1 MEALTTTRPHVVA
14 VTGDKARRPDTWS
27 QVANEALNS
36 VPVGIIVTDEDS
48 RVLHVNRPARE
59 LVERGCGLVMR
70 NEVLSADARSDAE
83 RLREAIRDV
92 VTEAA
97 HGRSVRVQALSLHR
111 PQQVHPISITIKP
124 IWCRQNGPARTGN
137 APLANL
143 CIVDL
148 NRQMVAPADLLQR
161 VFGLTPT
168 ESVVLE
174 RLVLGLS
181 LQEIADTLGT
191 SRNTV
196 RNQLHV
202 VFEKTA
208 TNRQSDLIKL
218 VLSTTVWSY
227 NAPNGFPAELQAPQL
242 V

>member
-1 MEALTTTRPHVVA
+1 MEALRTARPRVVA
-14 VTGDKARRPDTWS
+14 VACDKAHRPDTWG
-27 QVANEALNS
+27 QVATEALNS
-36 VPVGIIVTDEDS
+36 VPVGIIVTDEDG
-48 RVLHVNRPARE
+48 RIFHVNRPARE
-59 LVERGCGLVMR
+59 LIRRGCGLVMR
-70 NEVLSADARSDAE
+70 NEFLSSDARNDAE

-97 HGRSVRVQALSLHR
+97 LGRSVRAQALSLHR
-111 PQQVHPISITIKP
+111 PEQVHPISITIKP
-124 IWCRQNGPARTGN
+124 IWCRQNGPAS

-148 NRQMVAPADLLQR
+148 NQQMVAPADLLQR

-181 LQEIADTLGT
+181 LQEIADSLGT

-208 TNRQSDLIKL
+208 TNRQSELIKL

-227 NAPNGFPAELQAPQL
+227 SAPNGAPAGLQAPQL